1 MGKVVLITGASSGIG
16 AACATHLARN
26 GWVVYGTSRNPVAAD
41 VNGVR
46 MIRMDVNDDDSVRDG
61 IKLVVD
67 KVGRMDAVVNNAGFG
82 IAGAVE
88 DTSIE
93 EAKAL
98 FETNFFGILRVCRAV
113 LPYMRAQGSGTIVN
127 VSSIAGRI
135 GLPYQGMYS
144 ATKFAVEGMTEAL
157 RMETRQFGIR
167 VVLVE
172 PGDFCT
178 GFTSNRRQAVAAAG
192 SPYEEQFKHAL
203 AVAEHDELTG
213 SAPELVARLVLRIL
227 GSRSPRVRYTVGAPF
242 QRLAAAAKGV
252 LPSGLFEW
260 ALMKYYKLI

>member
-16 AACATHLARN
+16 AACAAHLARN
-26 GWVVYGTSRNPVAAD
+26 GWEVYGTSRNPVGD
-41 VNGVR
+41 NVDGVR
-46 MIRMDVNDDDSVRDG
+46 MIRMDVNNDDSVRDG

-67 KVGRMDAVVNNAGFG
+67 EAGRIDAVVNNAGFG

-93 EAKAL
+93 EAKEL
-98 FETNFFGILRVCRAV
+98 FETNFFGVLRVCRAV
-113 LPYMRAQGSGTIVN
+113 LPHMRAQGSGTIVN

-144 ATKFAVEGMTEAL
+144 ATKFAVEGMSEAL
-157 RMETRQFGIR
+157 RMETRPFGIR

-172 PGDFCT
+172 PGDFHT
-178 GFTSNRRQAVAAAG
+178 GFTAHRREVAAAAG
-192 SPYEEQFKHAL
+192 SPYADQFKRAL
-203 AVAEHDELTG
+203 AVAEHDELAG
-213 SAPELVARLVLRIL
+213 SSPELVARLVLRIL
-227 GSRSPRVRYTVGAPF
+227 RSRSPRVRYTVGAPF
-242 QRLAAAAKGV
+242 QRLAAVAKGV
-252 LPSGLFEW
+252 LPAGFFQW